1 MPKRRMKNVALSLFL
16 VCSSTFVFIPAAN
29 ATACSPTTTTYGSY
43 TVLSFTTT
51 GTCTWTAPSDMT
63 SADILIVGGGGG
75 GGGTAY
81 AGGGGAGGLAEKS
94 NQTISPNTS
103 FTIVVG
109 NGGSGGAALA
119 PGAGAANNGSSGG
132 DTSITFPDSTVVT
145 AKGGGY
151 GAGYDSAGG
160 FAGRVGADGG
170 SGGGSS
176 ENKAVSSSSTQQTF
190 SGWTTKGS
198 AGGLSPDNGTGR
210 GTGLGTKAGGGGG
223 GAGSVGANAN
233 ASTNTGGTG
242 GSGYANSFRTGSAV
256 TYAAGGDGGSNGV
269 GTTRSA
275 EPANS
280 GNGGDGANWN
290 GTALLGGDGGSG
302 IVVFRYIPYSAT
314 TSSAD
319 PQIWLGKH
327 SIECPI
333 PNPGKKETIK
343 TANKVTPVDANF
355 ENLVGRNI
363 SQQTLDLMGEKEI
376 YFDFWSE
383 KIKTA
388 TIELPTYGCSD
399 KLVKIKKNNSIQFI
413 AGGFNLQSEARG
425 YLQTPDGKW
434 FDLTGVTLYK
444 DTAAFLHTIKFVQP
458 GTYVIVLSE
467 QPNTDA
473 GLLPTYGYKNARFV
487 LNVSEKSKAK
497 KSITAKVS
505 SRSTQESVEPRDFKA
520 LSQRSVWTNETTNSN
535 YSYLLIACGLML
547 FFFYRRRNLSFNT
560 IEPINVDHKFTNY
573 VENLYEQIVSK
584 N

>member
-1 MPKRRMKNVALSLFL
+1 MLNKPSVRISLSLL
-16 VCSSTFVFIPAAN
+16 ISVISSFVFIPAAN

-51 GTCTWTAPSDMT
+51 GTCTWTAPSDIST
-63 SADILIVGGGGG
+63 ADILLIGGGGG
-75 GGGTAY
+75 GGGAAF
-81 AGGGGAGGLAEKS
+81 AGGGGAGGFVEKLNHS
-94 NQTISPNTS
+94 ITS
-103 FTIVVG
+103 GSTYSIVVG
-109 NGGSGGAALA
+109 IGGAGGDA
-119 PGAGAANNGSSGG
+119 PILSDSDDGDNGG
-132 DTSITFPDSTVVT
+132 DTSFDSLI
-145 AKGGGY
+145 AKGGGG
-151 GAGYDSAGG
+151 GAGYSNGVAGNWGAVG
-160 FAGRVGADGG
+160 FNGG

-176 ENKAVSSSSTQQTF
+176 ENKAVSSSSTQSSY
-190 SGWTTKGS
+190 SGATTKGN
-198 AGGLSPDNGTGR
+198 AGGYSPD
-210 GTGLGTKAGGGGG
+210 LSFSSGTKAGGGGG
-223 GAGSVGANAN
+223 GAGSAGANAT
-233 ASTNTGGTG
+233 TNNGGAG
-242 GSGYANSFRTGSAV
+242 GSGFASSIRTGSAI
-256 TYAAGGDGGSNGV
+256 TYAAGGNGGSNATNTA
-269 GTTRSA
+269 GTSA
-275 EPANS
+275 SSNT
-280 GNGGDGANWN
+280 GNGGSAGNWSS
-290 GTALLGGDGGSG
+290 GSGVTGGNGGSG
-302 IVVFRYIPYSAT
+302 LFVIRYIANSTPT
-314 TSSAD
+314 NTAD
-319 PQIWLGKH
+319 PQIWLGKY
-327 SIECPI
+327 SIECPN
-333 PNPGKKETIK
+333 PNPGKNETIK

-376 YFDFWSE
+376 YFDFWSK

-388 TIELPTYGCSD
+388 TIELPPYGCSD
-399 KLVKIKKNNSIQFI
+399 KLVKINKNNSIQFI

-425 YLQTPDGKW
+425 YLQTPEGKW

-535 YSYLLIACGLML
+535 YSYLLIACGLMI

-560 IEPINVDHKFTNY
+560 IEAINVDNKFTNY